1 MCCVIRA
8 MKLIVIDDEFD
19 PLRSRANDILR
30 IRDLF
35 SYHNLLYQC
44 LKTHIQNRVAGKLE
58 KSFNSCVVIFSRN
71 SCVVFWQFFA
81 KVGTTTNMSIH
92 DLSKK

>member
-8 MKLIVIDDEFD
+8 MKLIVIDDDFD
-19 PLRSRANDILR
+19 PVRSRANDILR

-58 KSFNSCVVIFSRN
+58 KSFKIDI
-71 SCVVFWQFFA
+71 
-81 KVGTTTNMSIH
+81 GILIH
-92 DLSKK
+92 FERSF